1 MLPEF
6 CRKPVVIRIEIM
18 KEFILCVTAVAEVFP
33 DGQKITTAIVEFD
46 REIDSEKLSPTLFS
60 VKDRNITKIYAN
72 AEPARAAK
80 GKNGRYVVIELS
92 LEDADAWVLSRPAP
106 PPGKPGGP
114 PGPRGPFPQI
124 PLRVRKPL
132 RLRVEQL
139 DKVAAMDGTS
149 LPASRTELVSTKA
162 SQPIVEDFRQYE
174 YKHLQYNL
182 FFPKEY
188 DEEKSYPLVMFIAD
202 ASANSDDPFLPLV
215 QGIGGVI
222 WATQEEQA
230 KHPCFVLVPQIPH
243 GIPLT
248 RDDFT
253 VSPELETIKDLLD
266 DVVSRY
272 SIDKNRIYTTGQ
284 SQGCMASCELNVR
297 YPDYFA
303 ASLLVSGQWNP
314 ETMAAKLTKKNLFI
328 ALSEGGP
335 REFPGMN
342 AVVAALEGA
351 GANVARATLNARKSK
366 EELNTDVKELIAT
379 GANIL
384 YAIYDAK
391 TVLPD
396 DGKEYPQIAHH
407 FRGWEITCG
416 IEAIRDWLF
425 SKANSRP

>member
-1 MLPEF
+1 
-6 CRKPVVIRIEIM
+6 M
-18 KEFILCVTAVAEVFP
+18 KDYILNVTTIAQVFP
-33 DGQKITTAIVEFD
+33 DGQKITAAVVEFD
-46 REIDSEKLSPTLFS
+46 RDIANEKLSPALFS
-60 VKDRNITKIYAN
+60 VKDRTITKIYAN
-72 AEPARAAK
+72 TEPTRATQ
-80 GKNGRYVVIELS
+80 GKNGRYVIIELS
-92 LEDADAWVLSRPAP
+92 LDEAEAWVLPKLIPRPRI
-106 PPGKPGGP
+106 PGE
-114 PGPRGPFPQI
+114 PFPRI
-124 PLRVRKPL
+124 LPRVRKPL
-132 RLRVEQL
+132 RLIIKQL
-139 DKVAAMDGTS
+139 DDIVAADGTI
-149 LPASRTELVSTKA
+149 LPACKDEIVSTQV

-174 YKHLQYNL
+174 YKSIRYNL
-182 FFPKEY
+182 FVPKNY
-188 DEEKSYPLVMFIAD
+188 DGTKQYPLVMFIAD
-202 ASANSDDPFLPLV
+202 LSANSDDPLLPLI

-222 WATQEEQA
+222 WAAPEEQA
-230 KHPCFVLVPQIPH
+230 RHPCFVLVPQIPH

-253 VSPELETIKDLLD
+253 VSPELETIKELVD

-342 AVVAALEGA
+342 AVVAALEAA
-351 GANVARATLNARKSK
+351 GAKVARAYLNARKSK
-366 EELNTDVKELIAT
+366 EELNADVRKLIAT

-396 DGKEYPQIAHH
+396 DGKEYPQMSHH
-407 FRGWEITCG
+407 SRGWEITYD

-425 SKANSRP
+425 SQVRRRP

>member
-1 MLPEF
+1 MLPESSWN
-6 CRKPVVIRIEIM
+6 PVVIRMKIM
-18 KEFILCVTAVAEVFP
+18 NESILSATAVAEVFP
-33 DGQKITTAIVEFD
+33 DGQKITAAIVEFD
-46 REIDSEKLSPTLFS
+46 REIDSEKLSPALFS

-80 GKNGRYVVIELS
+80 GKNGKYVVIELS
-92 LEDADAWVLSRPAP
+92 LEDADAWVLSRPVP
-106 PPGKPGGP
+106 PPGKSGGP
-114 PGPRGPFPQI
+114 AGPRGLFPQI

-139 DKVAAMDGTS
+139 DKVAAVDGTS
-149 LPASRTELVSTKA
+149 LPASGSVVSTKTIE
-162 SQPIVEDFRQYE
+162 PIVEDFRQYE
-174 YKHLQYNL
+174 YKHGQYSL
-182 FFPKEY
+182 FIPKEY
-188 DEEKSYPLVMFIAD
+188 DEKKTYPLVMFIAD
-202 ASANSDDPFLPLV
+202 ASANSDDPLLPLV

-222 WATQEEQA
+222 WATPEEQA

-253 VSPELETIKDLLD
+253 VSPEFEVVKELLD
-266 DVVSRY
+266 DVVGRY
-272 SIDKNRIYTTGQ
+272 NIDKNRIYTTGQ

-314 ETMAAKLTKKNLFI
+314 ETMAAKLAKKNIFI

-342 AVVAALEGA
+342 AVVAALGTA
-351 GANVARATLNARKSK
+351 GAKVARAHLNARKSK
-366 EELNTDVKELIAT
+366 EELNTDVKELIAS

-384 YAIYDAK
+384 YAVYDAK

-396 DGKEYPQIAHH
+396 DGNEYPQIAHH
-407 FRGWEITCG
+407 FRGWQITYE

-425 SKANSRP
+425 SQVSHLGE

>member
-1 MLPEF
+1 
-6 CRKPVVIRIEIM
+6 M
-18 KEFILCVTAVAEVFP
+18 KENIPSVITVAQVFP

-46 REIDSEKLSPTLFS
+46 QEIDNARLFPALFS
-60 VKDRNITKIYAN
+60 VKDRTITKIYAN
-72 AEPARAAK
+72 TEPARATQ
-80 GKNGRYVVIELS
+80 GKNGKYVVIELS
-92 LEDADAWVLSRPAP
+92 LEDAAAWVLPKLAPRPRV
-106 PPGKPGGP
+106 PGE
-114 PGPRGPFPQI
+114 PFPRI

-132 RLRVEQL
+132 TLSVKQVG
-139 DKVAAMDGTS
+139 DVIAANGTS
-149 LPASRTELVSTKA
+149 LPACEDEIVSNKT
-162 SQPIVEDFRQYE
+162 SQPIVEDFQQYE
-174 YKHLQYNL
+174 YKGIQYNL
-182 FFPKEY
+182 FIPKDY
-188 DEEKSYPLVMFIAD
+188 DGTKQYPLVMFIAD
-202 ASANSDDPFLPLV
+202 LSANSDDPLLPLI

-222 WATQEEQA
+222 WATPEEQA

-243 GIPLT
+243 SVHLT

-253 VSPELETIKDLLD
+253 VSPELETIKELLD

-314 ETMAAKLTKKNLFI
+314 ATMAAKLTKKNLFI

-342 AVVAALEGA
+342 AVTAALKVA
-351 GANVARATLNARKSK
+351 GAKVARGYLNVRQSK
-366 EELNTDVKELIAT
+366 AELNTDVKKLIAT

-396 DGKEYPQIAHH
+396 AGKEYSQMAHH
-407 FRGWEITCG
+407 SRGWEITYD

-425 SKANSRP
+425 SQVRR

>member
-1 MLPEF
+1 MDEH
-6 CRKPVVIRIEIM
+6 
-18 KEFILCVTAVAEVFP
+18 ILSVSSVAEVFP
-33 DGQKITTAIVEFD
+33 DGQKITAAIVEFD

-72 AEPARAAK
+72 AEHAQAAK

-114 PGPRGPFPQI
+114 AGPRGFSPQI
-124 PLRVRKPL
+124 PLRVRKSL
-132 RLRVEQL
+132 KLRVEQL

-149 LPASRTELVSTKA
+149 LPASRTELISTKA

-174 YKHLQYNL
+174 YKHLKYSL
-182 FFPKEY
+182 FIPKEY
-188 DEEKSYPLVMFIAD
+188 DEKKLFPLVMFIAD
-202 ASANSDDPFLPLV
+202 ASANSDDPLLPLV

-222 WATQEEQA
+222 WATPEEQA

-253 VSPELETIKDLLD
+253 VSPEFEVVKELLD
-266 DVVSRY
+266 DVVGRY
-272 SIDKNRIYTTGQ
+272 TIDKNRIYTTGQ

-314 ETMAAKLTKKNLFI
+314 ETMAAKLAKKNFFI
-328 ALSEGGP
+328 TLSEGGP

-342 AVVAALEGA
+342 AVTASLEAA
-351 GANVARATLNARKSK
+351 GAKVARAHLNARKSK
-366 EELNTDVKELIAT
+366 EQLNADVKELIAT

-384 YAIYDAK
+384 YAVYDAK

-396 DGKEYPQIAHH
+396 DGKDYPQIFHH
-407 FRGWEITCG
+407 FRGWQITYE
-416 IEAIRDWLF
+416 IEAVRDWLF
-425 SKANSRP
+425 SQAKRV